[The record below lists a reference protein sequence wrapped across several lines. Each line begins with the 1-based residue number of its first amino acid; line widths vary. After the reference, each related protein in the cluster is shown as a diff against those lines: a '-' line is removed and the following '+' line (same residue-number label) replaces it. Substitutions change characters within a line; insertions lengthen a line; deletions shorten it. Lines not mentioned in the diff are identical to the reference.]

1 MRFEKRLLS
10 LEFINTVTNTKSYP
24 GGHKALPYIG
34 FKAFSVGAG
43 FIPAS

>member
-1 MRFEKRLLS
+1 MFK
-10 LEFINTVTNTKSYP
+10 P

-43 FIPAS
+43 FISARYLICCII